1 MKFKIGD
8 IVIGNAKAYDYG
20 ITCPGRRGIVIKIN
34 EDIDES
40 VLKCYPEDSD
50 SDKFGRLWSED
61 EEFQVDPECF
71 DLWEDIPQISL
82 SDYLIGGTE

>member
-8 IVIGNAKAYDYG
+8 IVIGNAKADCYG
-20 ITCPGRRGIVIKIN
+20 ITCPGRRGIVIEIN
-34 EDIDES
+34 EEVDEI
-40 VLKCYPEDSD
+40 VLKCYPEDRD
-50 SDKFGRLWSED
+50 GFGHIWSEND
-61 EEFQVDPECF
+61 EFQVDPECF

>member
-8 IVIGNAKAYDYG
+8 IVIGNEKADCYG
-20 ITCPGRRGIVIKIN
+20 ITCPGRRGIVVKIVEELN
-34 EDIDES
+34 EI
-40 VLKCYPEDSD
+40 VLKCYPEDRYG
-50 SDKFGRLWSED
+50 FGYFWSED
-61 EEFQVDPECF
+61 EEFQVESECF